1 MRGGKNDSLH
11 MNARTRQSSSL
22 IIWLV
27 IEMSVKY
34 KNPMEAQWS
43 EKSFWQCGNFQ
54 LVRFYVKLILVNLE
68 SENCHFVNFLTKYFW
83 CIQAIVSTL
92 KVCQLLLGK
101 QCILILC
108 KQSTRVVPF
117 SSFTKGKKEWRISVK
132 LTPFFAQFSQK
143 INNFQMGVVILMLV
157 SRQERKNFSQ
167 HFSWIFNDYPKEW
180 SACVEFA
187 ALFLIES
194 NKTLGWKYN

>member
-43 EKSFWQCGNFQ
+43 EKLFRQCGNVQ
-54 LVRFYVKLILVNLE
+54 SVRFYVKLISVHLK
-68 SENCHFVNFLTKYFW
+68 SENCHFYTFLHQNIFW
-83 CIQAIVSTL
+83 CPQTIVSTW
-92 KVCQLLLGK
+92 KVCQLLSGK

-108 KQSTRVVPF
+108 KQSTWVVPF
-117 SSFTKGKKEWRISVK
+117 SSFTTEKRV
-132 LTPFFAQFSQK
+132 
-143 INNFQMGVVILMLV
+143 
-157 SRQERKNFSQ
+157 KNFRQ
-167 HFSWIFNDYPKEW
+167 IIAIFC
-180 SACVEFA
+180 S
-187 ALFLIES
+187 I
-194 NKTLGWKYN
+194 